1 MKVVKSQRKGN
12 VTHLEIEISHD
23 TLEKA
28 FDTAFKKLVKKTK
41 VAGFREGKVP
51 RPIFEKQ
58 YGKTPILQ
66 EGLSSAMDASY
77 SHAIKELNLKVVD
90 HPQNVNADEYKENE
104 PVRFT
109 CEVTVKPEV
118 KLGKYK
124 GIKLTKEG
132 CTTVDD
138 QVETQLQ
145 QLREQMAYYQTVDR
159 DVQRDDII
167 RINTKATSNEGL
179 IESWSRDNMAFKVGS
194 KQFGEEFDTEVVGM
208 KTNDKKSVSLTYD
221 SQFAQ
226 KEVAGKTVDI
236 EFTIMEVREKQLP
249 AFDDAFA
256 SKVSECTSKEAL
268 RNKIKD
274 QVQEQHQKEVD
285 EKLRSELMERIAE
298 KSKMDLPEIMV
309 DSEVKYDIQ
318 YYEEQ
323 LKKSGS
329 TIDKY
334 LEMMGKSQVDFE
346 KELKEGARKRVI
358 VELILDAISQEE
370 KVEVTEIELKEKV
383 KTLLPNLK
391 TDEEIQSH
399 MAQIN
404 LDGFKSMLKKQK
416 TMDFLI
422 DHAKISEK

>member
-1 MKVVKSQRKGN
+1 
-12 VTHLEIEISHD
+12 
-23 TLEKA
+23 
-28 FDTAFKKLVKKTK
+28 
-41 VAGFREGKVP
+41 
-51 RPIFEKQ
+51 
-58 YGKTPILQ
+58 
-66 EGLSSAMDASY
+66 
-77 SHAIKELNLKVVD
+77 
-90 HPQNVNADEYKENE
+90 
-104 PVRFT
+104 
-109 CEVTVKPEV
+109 
-118 KLGKYK
+118 
-124 GIKLTKEG
+124 
-132 CTTVDD
+132 
-138 QVETQLQ
+138 
-145 QLREQMAYYQTVDR
+145 
-159 DVQRDDII
+159 
-167 RINTKATSNEGL
+167 
-179 IESWSRDNMAFKVGS
+179 
-194 KQFGEEFDTEVVGM
+194 
-208 KTNDKKSVSLTYD
+208 
-221 SQFAQ
+221 
-226 KEVAGKTVDI
+226 
-236 EFTIMEVREKQLP
+236 
-249 AFDDAFA
+249 
-256 SKVSECTSKEAL
+256 VSECTSKEAL

>member
-1 MKVVKSQRKGN
+1 M
-12 VTHLEIEISHD
+12 D
-23 TLEKA
+23 
-28 FDTAFKKLVKKTK
+28 
-41 VAGFREGKVP
+41 GKYQ
-51 RPIFEKQ
+51 K
-58 YGKTPILQ
+58 
-66 EGLSSAMDASY
+66 
-77 SHAIKELNLKVVD
+77 
-90 HPQNVNADEYKENE
+90 EYKENE

-132 CTTVDD
+132 STTVDD

-159 DVQRDDII
+159 DVQLDDII

-236 EFTIMEVREKQLP
+236 EFTIIEVREKQLP
-249 AFDDAFA
+249 DFDDAFA

-268 RNKIKD
+268 RKKIKD
-274 QVQEQHQKEVD
+274 QVQEQHQKEID

-298 KSKMDLPEIMV
+298 KSKMDLPEVMV

-334 LEMMGKSQVDFE
+334 LEMMGKSQVEFE

-370 KVEVTEIELKEKV
+370 KVEVTDIELKEKV

-399 MAQIN
+399 MAQLN

>member
-1 MKVVKSQRKGN
+1 
-12 VTHLEIEISHD
+12 
-23 TLEKA
+23 
-28 FDTAFKKLVKKTK
+28 
-41 VAGFREGKVP
+41 
-51 RPIFEKQ
+51 
-58 YGKTPILQ
+58 
-66 EGLSSAMDASY
+66 
-77 SHAIKELNLKVVD
+77 
-90 HPQNVNADEYKENE
+90 
-104 PVRFT
+104 
-109 CEVTVKPEV
+109 
-118 KLGKYK
+118 
-124 GIKLTKEG
+124 
-132 CTTVDD
+132 
-138 QVETQLQ
+138 
-145 QLREQMAYYQTVDR
+145 
-159 DVQRDDII
+159 
-167 RINTKATSNEGL
+167 
-179 IESWSRDNMAFKVGS
+179 MAFKVGS

-208 KTNDKKSVSLTYD
+208 KTNDKKSVTLTYD
-221 SQFAQ
+221 SEFSQ

-249 AFDDAFA
+249 DFDDAFA
-256 SKVSECTSKEAL
+256 NKVSECTSKEAL

-285 EKLRSELMERIAE
+285 EKLRSELMEKIAE
-298 KSKMDLPEIMV
+298 KSKMDLPEVMV